1 MPRPAGE
8 MDDLRHM
15 CPGAQEMPEGGIEYI
30 FLPGLKHPCASGT
43 LDALL
48 CPQQHTS
55 GYATRLF
62 LSVPI
67 PEKGTNWTLHTILSR
82 TWHTWSWNNVP
93 ATQRLAEILAQHLRA
108 LR

>member
-1 MPRPAGE
+1 MPRPADE

-15 CPGAQEMPEGGIEYI
+15 CPGAQEMSEGGTEYV
-30 FLPGLKHPCASGT
+30 FLPGLKHPCAPGT

-48 CPQQHTS
+48 CPQQHS

-67 PEKGTNWTLHTILSR
+67 PSKGQNWAVHTVLSR

-93 ATQRLAEILAQHLRA
+93 ANQRLAEILAQHLRA
-108 LR
+108 FR